1 MARSKTECTL
11 LTHQNLIK
19 RRPEMIV
26 FLVAG
31 SGFEPLTSG
40 L

>member
-1 MARSKTECTL
+1 MSRIDSGLCSKIKTKTDL
-11 LTHQNLIK
+11 LAGL
-19 RRPEMIV
+19 
-26 FLVAG
+26 LVAG